1 MFQIT
6 LATKCIYFKSKK
18 ITVILIVLL
27 RFYND
32 EFMPLLSGVSVGV
45 FKTYSLHVYASNHIM
60 DMPNVN
66 QSNLCIFLQHFIFYS
81 GYSKI
86 KQQNCSRKTTT
97 TTNYQIAVWHAN
109 REVQTRKK

>member
-1 MFQIT
+1 
-6 LATKCIYFKSKK
+6 
-18 ITVILIVLL
+18 
-27 RFYND
+27 
-32 EFMPLLSGVSVGV
+32 MPLLSGVSVGV
-45 FKTYSLHVYASNHIM
+45 FKTYSLHVYVSNHIM

-97 TTNYQIAVWHAN
+97 TTTNYQIAVWHAN